1 VAVGGDEAAWVERAR
16 GETVRALEVAV
27 REVRGPPPDEEEA
40 WARFAATL
48 SPPAREKL
56 DRALELAGRKLER
69 PAPRWERI
77 EALCQ
82 EWLGQHPLEEE
93 AGPEAWAEGAAD
105 ACAGGEAA
113 GRADVCAGDGA
124 DAGGEDRAA
133 DRADVCAAAAAGW
146 GAGRRGRNRWLDSP
160 GPDDPWAGWFVQAP
174 GGGAA
179 SRFGPLPA
187 RRDAPPREPDRAWLD
202 DLEARL
208 EAETRRW
215 ADLAAVDPVPAPG
228 GAADEPSPRR
238 IDARL
243 RELAAMRDRWD
254 ELLGHL
260 GLLMQSLG
268 LWRALGFASFGQYCE
283 ERLGMSGRAV
293 AQRAWLERRL
303 AALPALRRAMREG
316 RVSYEKARVVAGLA
330 GEGTEEAWVAAAER
344 ATCIELRRRADEEED
359 AQMRAHR
366 ELLLRL
372 PGSVAELLEEALES
386 AFRVGRREGR
396 WLSTSERL
404 ERVAE
409 HFVETWGALP
419 PPRRTRSRE
428 VRERDLGHC
437 RVPGCSRRA
446 DHAHHIVSKARG
458 GTDDPW
464 NLVALCVAHHLHGVH
479 RGWVRVR
486 GRAPDA
492 LVWELGEREEVA
504 AAA

>member
-1 VAVGGDEAAWVERAR
+1 
-16 GETVRALEVAV
+16 L
-27 REVRGPPPDEEEA
+27 
-40 WARFAATL
+40 
-48 SPPAREKL
+48 
-56 DRALELAGRKLER
+56 
-69 PAPRWERI
+69 
-77 EALCQ
+77 
-82 EWLGQHPLEEE
+82 
-93 AGPEAWAEGAAD
+93 
-105 ACAGGEAA
+105 
-113 GRADVCAGDGA
+113 
-124 DAGGEDRAA
+124 
-133 DRADVCAAAAAGW
+133 
-146 GAGRRGRNRWLDSP
+146 
-160 GPDDPWAGWFVQAP
+160 VQAP
-174 GGGAA
+174 GGGGA
-179 SRFGPLPA
+179 SRFGPLPAPGPA

-202 DLEARL
+202 ELKARL

-228 GAADEPSPRR
+228 GAADEPGPRR

-260 GLLMQSLG
+260 GMLMQSLG

-303 AALPALRRAMREG
+303 AGLPALRRAMREG
-316 RVSYEKARVVAGLA
+316 RVSYEKARVVASLA
-330 GEGTEEAWVAAAER
+330 GEGDEEAWVAAAER

-396 WLSTSERL
+396 WLSTPERL

-419 PPRRTRSRE
+419 PPRRTRSRK

-446 DHAHHIVSKARG
+446 DHAHHIVSKAQG

-492 LVWELGEREEVA
+492 LVWELGEREELA